1 MERYTKV
8 SETWLTV
15 VGHKNKYSATTHEG
29 KYAMNIKYHGINR
42 LMSDEEYIQAYDSA
56 TEAFFNTASEVCRI
70 YGYGGFT
77 LEGRNGGWLAPF
89 YTVDHTPSK
98 MAYVVPT
105 ANDYIFFY
113 EFCQQEKVSSLFSI
127 LNGVKNDLIKLLQYS
142 NSLEEFEKN
151 LLEYL
156 GM

>member
-1 MERYTKV
+1 MKV
-8 SETWLTV
+8 NEAFLTV
-15 VGHKNKYSATTHEG
+15 IGYKNKYSVTTHEG
-29 KYAMNIKYHGINR
+29 KYAMNIKYHGVTR
-42 LMSDEEYIQAYDSA
+42 LMSDEEYIQAYDLA
-56 TEAFFNTASEVCRI
+56 TESFFNTASEVCHI
-70 YGYGGFT
+70 YGYGGYT
-77 LEGRNGGWLAPF
+77 LEGRSGGWLVPF

-98 MAYVVPT
+98 MAYVNAT

-127 LNGVKNDLIKLLQYS
+127 LNGVKNDLAKMLQYS
-142 NSLEEFEKN
+142 KSLEEFEKN